1 MSLTNLKKYIIPL
14 VIGLA
19 FVIIIL
25 GTLFTR
31 ENSPLSI
38 QRDTS
43 ESEIIE
49 DTNFGS
55 TDTGI
60 YPIPTQFE
68 SAGEVVPNDDYT
80 EGVLVGNPD
89 IPSSQ
94 ASQFVQNSEYVIQYT
109 PSSDSFLIVI
119 NSSPFNE
126 QRAKAENEFLDTLN
140 ISRQEACTLDVSITT
155 PQWANPNETG
165 TIHRLSFCT
174 GI

>member
-1 MSLTNLKKYIIPL
+1 MIATNLKRFIIPG
-14 VIGLA
+14 IIIFS
-19 FVIIIL
+19 FVIIALNFIVTQSSNQNPDDTQTNEE
-25 GTLFTR
+25 GQ
-31 ENSPLSI
+31 ELSI
-38 QRDTS
+38 NSDSVT
-43 ESEIIE
+43 
-49 DTNFGS
+49 
-55 TDTGI
+55 
-60 YPIPTQFE
+60 YPLPASF
-68 SAGEVVPNDDYT
+68 SKASEVVESDVYLKGLST
-80 EGVLVGNPD
+80 GNPKVS
-89 IPSSQ
+89 SSQ